1 MDASHLQD
9 EELGTLEV
17 LWSPDLDARWRLLR
31 RHITPFE
38 KDRMAFHSA
47 KYQKPVFVL
56 MNPVIWR
63 RLVEKQGAYRAVDL
77 MLMLGFAPAPEEAA
91 SLLEWVESEAAVT
104 TRGTA
109 GAATA
114 PAASSASSTAS
125 TGGGTFFGR
134 RSLAVPP
141 GVGEE
146 SRTSGGVRFWVL
158 NHEDSR
164 PYTSGSPVSQFASPR
179 PTASGIRANSPTQ
192 STTVVQV
199 SSPIAAP
206 ASLHASFAPGLC
218 AEADGS
224 TTRIRNLEAEVKD
237 LTRQIRLLKSR
248 ESDREGSVMS
258 DVGSQNET
266 PQPHIIVCPER
277 PFIAS
282 TNCHS
287 LVCLPVNYLDP
298 DCAPYVVSLGASTGR
313 TLLAC
318 TIVEHRYVIFLA
330 PPHRRG
336 SLAVVLLCTRDGT
349 LRPYTRA
356 VWLEYRA
363 QDPPNTLTHHA
374 VNQLLQEIP
383 LPSSATVVEPNPSE
397 VEQTKSESAFEDDN
411 TFCDTDT
418 AVSTSD
424 QGLELEPRLPL
435 TKEML
440 QLIPNN
446 LITGQRVSRTE
457 EAGQIHPNG
466 TTLSAAGSESSLV
479 GAEREGRTT
488 TRRLW
493 NDNDEMKPGSVSMS
507 TGRPTSYQRGQQ
519 SGFSDEETTQLA
531 FNCMTSCTELSSSTA
546 TSVISVES
554 ATPNNGLGFAG
565 IMASRGWVRR
575 YLHGSPLSSQCFGGQ
590 TCLGSLSATATVLD
604 EQVQCAESQPS
615 WPRRG
620 SVTSQ

>member
-1 MDASHLQD
+1 MDTSHIQD
-9 EELGTLEV
+9 EELGASEV

-38 KDRMAFHSA
+38 KDRMAYHSA
-47 KYQKPVFVL
+47 KYQKPVFVY

-77 MLMLGFAPAPEEAA
+77 MLMLGFAPAPEGTTN
-91 SLLEWVESEAAVT
+91 LVEWIEREAAVA

-109 GAATA
+109 GMSTATT
-114 PAASSASSTAS
+114 ASSASSPVS
-125 TGGGTFFGR
+125 SGGGLLPGR
-134 RSLAVPP
+134 RSLALPTV
-141 GVGEE
+141 VSEE
-146 SRTSGGVRFWVL
+146 PRTNGGVRFWVL

-164 PYTSGSPVSQFASPR
+164 PSSFGSPVNQYISPR
-179 PTASGIRANSPTQ
+179 STASGAGASSSANGPT
-192 STTVVQV
+192 VAPV
-199 SSPIAAP
+199 SLPAVASAP
-206 ASLHASFAPGLC
+206 AQATAVVGPQTE
-218 AEADGS
+218 AEATAS
-224 TTRIRNLEAEVKD
+224 RIRNLEAEVKE

-248 ESDREGSVMS
+248 DSDRDGSVLS
-258 DVGSQNET
+258 DVTSQNET
-266 PQPHIIVCPER
+266 PQPHIIVSPDR

-282 TNCHS
+282 TNCHA

-298 DCAPYVVSLGASTGR
+298 DCAPYVVSLGVSKGR

-318 TIVEHRYVIFLA
+318 SIVEHRYVIFLA

-336 SLAVVLLCTRDGT
+336 SMAVVLLCTRDGT

-363 QDPPNTLTHHA
+363 EDPPNTLTHHA

-383 LPSSATVVEPNPSE
+383 LPSSATVIDPNPSE

-424 QGLELEPRLPL
+424 QGLDSEPRLPL

-440 QLIPNN
+440 QLIPNGI
-446 LITGQRVSRTE
+446 ITGPRVSH
-457 EAGQIHPNG
+457 AAKSGQANTNG
-466 TTLSAAGSESSLV
+466 TNLSVVGSESSLC
-479 GAEREGRTT
+479 GGDREGRV
-488 TRRLW
+488 RAGRLW
-493 NDNDEMKPGSVSMS
+493 NDNDELKPGSVSIS
-507 TGRPTSYQRGQQ
+507 TGQPTSYQRGPQ
-519 SGFSDEETTQLA
+519 SGFSDEETTQVA
-531 FNCMTSCTELSSSTA
+531 FNCMTNRTEMSSSRA
-546 TSVISVES
+546 TSVISLES
-554 ATPNNGLGFAG
+554 AIPNGGGGFAS

-575 YLHGSPLSSQCFGGQ
+575 YLQGSPRSSQCFGTNGNAA
-590 TCLGSLSATATVLD
+590 SLSATATVLD
-604 EQVQCAESQPS
+604 EQLQCAESQPS
-615 WPRRG
+615 WPRGG